1 MMYEINKVPFSLTG
15 NRSWK
20 SMVKTLTQED
30 VFKKN
35 VNPFTQKIQVSFSK
49 ALRKKKLIE
58 ICKRSPKE
66 VSLEWTP

>member
-20 SMVKTLTQED
+20 STVKTLTQED

-35 VNPFTQKIQVSFSK
+35 VNPCTQKIQVSFSK

-66 VSLEWTP
+66 VPLEWTP

>member
-20 SMVKTLTQED
+20 STVKTLTQED

-35 VNPFTQKIQVSFSK
+35 VNPFTQKIQVSFSE
-49 ALRKKKLIE
+49 ALRKKN
-58 ICKRSPKE
+58 
-66 VSLEWTP
+66 

>member
-1 MMYEINKVPFSLTG
+1 MKKHGQDFNTRG
-15 NRSWK
+15 CR
-20 SMVKTLTQED
+20 